1 LALRKSGF
9 GGSVKIGDHIIGT
22 GYAHVVAELG
32 LNHGGDIGRAIEMVY
47 AARDAGANSIKAQA
61 FSPRCFLSKNAEY
74 KGKPQ
79 LELFES
85 NALSDNDIAKL
96 AARCNDIGMPFFATP
111 DCLYHA
117 LMLVDLG
124 VQVIKIGS
132 DDLDYIP
139 FLEEIAKIGLPVILS
154 SGMSTDAERRIAIN
168 LFSKARVELAMLV
181 CTSLYPTP
189 IESAQLYRIQEYR
202 HMAIIGYS
210 DHTDDTDT
218 AAAAVLLGAKIVEKH
233 FTLDRTLPG
242 PDNAF
247 SADPK
252 RFSEMVDK
260 IRKAE
265 LIKGNDGLEPAD
277 LEMRSVARR
286 SIVAK
291 TDLAQGAI
299 IKPRDLA
306 YRRSGPVALSPGE
319 YVKVVGSRL
328 LRDIKADEQIRIE
341 DFERL

>member
-1 LALRKSGF
+1 LRQKRF
-9 GGSVKIGDHIIGT
+9 GVCFVKIGDHVIGT
-22 GYAHVVAELG
+22 CYAHVVAELG

-96 AARCNDIGMPFFATP
+96 AARCSDIGMPFFATP

-132 DDLDYIP
+132 DDLDHIP
-139 FLEEIAKIGLPVILS
+139 FLEEIAKLGLPVILS
-154 SGMSTDAERRIAIN
+154 SGMSTDIERRNAVS
-168 LFSKARVELAMLV
+168 LLRKAGIEVALLA

-189 IESAQLYRIQEYR
+189 IEQAQLWRVSKYLQWLDLV
-202 HMAIIGYS
+202 GYS

-218 AAAAVLLGAKIVEKH
+218 AAAAVLLGAKIIEKH
-233 FTLDRTLPG
+233 FTLSRELAG

-252 RFSEMVDK
+252 LFSEMVDK

-265 LIKGNDGLEPAD
+265 TIFGSNLLEPGD
-277 LEMRSVARR
+277 TEMRSVARR

-299 IKPRDLA
+299 IKARDLA

-319 YVKVVGSRL
+319 YVKVVGSKL
-328 LRDIKADEQIRIE
+328 LRDIKADEQIRLE